1 MNICILVIVKVC
13 IIEVKFLIRAL
24 LILGIYRFLN
34 RLVFLMPKIFVIIDN
49 LFDIVGNHL
58 TNTNVFIIKS
68 RYLRVK
74 RFAFLNIKSW
84 FFKSALSD
92 REKMVRGFLINILM
106 SYLFILFWFAS
117 SLFSESFLIYA
128 LPSFFLY
135 NFIFFQ
141 RIVSWFGY
149 R

>member
-1 MNICILVIVKVC
+1 MNFCILVIVKVC

-24 LILGIYRFLN
+24 LILGIFRFLN

-58 TNTNVFIIKS
+58 RNTNVFIIKS
-68 RYLRVK
+68 RNLRVK

-117 SLFSESFLIYA
+117 SLFSESFSIYA

-141 RIVSWFGY
+141 RIVSWIGY